1 MDTKEKYEVELLN
14 YENWKSGW
22 RYMLWAIYSTF
33 PVRPEVADSQCAID
47 GGCVNSSLLS
57 WTAQIQEQQRELWRQ
72 FSAAQRSEMLS
83 RRKPWSTSRII
94 SRSIELDIF
103 S

>member
-22 RYMLWAIYSTF
+22 RYMVVGYSTF
-33 PVRPEVADSQCAID
+33 PVRPEVADSRCAID

-57 WTAQIQEQQRELWRQ
+57 WTVQIQEQQRELRRQ